1 MHASLRIDAVQRN
14 GNLHIRLHGHFSP
27 QAAVDV
33 TATIAQG
40 YQGRGNIFIH
50 TAEVTTVEAQTRQ
63 ILADQIERLGLPREH
78 LYLTGSKGLDVCPEK
93 IRVIVYEKREQ
104 GRCGRCRGCG
114 CRERHPGLHGP
125 AFLPEANAQVA
136 GSAK

>member
-1 MHASLRIDAVQRN
+1 MPASHRIDVAHRN

-33 TATIAQG
+33 TTTIAQG

-50 TAEVTTVEAQTRQ
+50 TAEVTSVAAQTRQ
-63 ILADQIERLGLPREH
+63 ILADQIKRLALPREH
-78 LYLTGSKGLDVCPEK
+78 LYLTGPKGLDVCPEK

-104 GRCGRCRGCG
+104 GSCGHCRGRG
-114 CRERHPGLHGP
+114 CRDRHPGLKGP
-125 AFLPEANAQVA
+125 AFLPVANAQVA
-136 GSAK
+136 GSAT